1 VAEKCCRDDCDEPV
15 GRNGVACHAHWSMC
29 PDFLAR
35 SWYVARR
42 VDDFHSRWLR
52 EQVRHVVRGEPF
64 TA

>member
-1 VAEKCCRDDCDEPV
+1 
-15 GRNGVACHAHWSMC
+15 MC

-35 SWYVARR
+35 AWYVARR